1 MRFSDIYGHSDV
13 KDRLRAMADSGHL
26 PHALLLEG
34 TQGIGKFS
42 LLRAFAQYI
51 HCRHHTPDGDSCGV
65 CPACI
70 QHSSFNHI
78 DTYFSFPCIKKGD
91 KNPVSD
97 DYIEQWKNF
106 ISKDPYMNMDN
117 WIYELG
123 NPTTKPQFYV
133 SESEDIMGKLSF
145 TAHGDSRYKIVLV
158 WLPERMNEAT
168 ANKLLK
174 LIEEPFE
181 DTIFLLSTNS
191 PTEILPTIYSRC
203 QRIKV
208 KRYGDGE
215 LADMISSRFGIPMD
229 DAVATAHISEGS
241 VTRAEQALG
250 QSEERNEDFSRFIS
264 LMRLAYQ
271 RKIFALRDWANSIA
285 TLSRDRQL
293 SFLAYCIRMLR
304 ENFIYN
310 LGNPELSYLNSEE
323 NAFSKNFARF
333 ITPVN
338 VLKLQRLFSDA
349 IKDISGN
356 GNSKIIF
363 FDVAVRV
370 ILLLKHD

>member
-1 MRFSDIYGHSDV
+1 MDV
-13 KDRLRAMADSGHL
+13 
-26 PHALLLEG
+26 
-34 TQGIGKFS
+34 
-42 LLRAFAQYI
+42 
-51 HCRHHTPDGDSCGV
+51 
-65 CPACI
+65 
-70 QHSSFNHI
+70 
-78 DTYFSFPCIKKGD
+78 
-91 KNPVSD
+91 
-97 DYIEQWKNF
+97 
-106 ISKDPYMNMDN
+106 
-117 WIYELG
+117 
-123 NPTTKPQFYV
+123 
-133 SESEDIMGKLSF
+133 
-145 TAHGDSRYKIVLV
+145 
-158 WLPERMNEAT
+158 
-168 ANKLLK
+168 
-174 LIEEPFE
+174 
-181 DTIFLLSTNS
+181 
-191 PTEILPTIYSRC
+191 
-203 QRIKV
+203 
-208 KRYGDGE
+208 
-215 LADMISSRFGIPMD
+215 
-229 DAVATAHISEGS
+229 AVATAHISEGS